1 MLRNFEEDIE
11 ILFSE
16 QIKSDD
22 EFCKELWSAL
32 TNIEWTNEDG
42 SNFSCTFRYA
52 GALIADIRESG
63 GYMDWYCSSEYAK
76 VSEYI
81 ENKLNSFGWK
91 YTLFEVCTK

>member
-1 MLRNFEEDIE
+1 MLRNFEEDIKT
-11 ILFSE
+11 LFLE
-16 QIKSDD
+16 QIKNND

-32 TNIEWTNEDG
+32 TNIEWINNDG
-42 SNFSCTFRYA
+42 SYFYCTFRYA

-81 ENKLNSFGWK
+81 EEKLNSLGWK
-91 YTLFEVCTK
+91 YTLLK